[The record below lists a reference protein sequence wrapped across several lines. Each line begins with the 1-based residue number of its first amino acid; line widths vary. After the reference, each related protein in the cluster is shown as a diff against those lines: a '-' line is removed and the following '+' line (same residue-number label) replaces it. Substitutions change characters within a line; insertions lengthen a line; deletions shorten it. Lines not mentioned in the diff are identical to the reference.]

1 MGRGHEKGV
10 PPMPAGRAPVLLSP
24 ANNLSGLRCP
34 RNQFK
39 QLTSHH
45 ASACSSA
52 RTSCMCDCCAA
63 AVRPARAWPR
73 RSSADPPL
81 RPLTLKDLG
90 EGALLLQVV
99 ALRARATQPR
109 LAVNHH
115 AHGPA
120 IGAHGL
126 HRERAVGPARPEFH
140 GVERVDGA
148 AAPLDLVAGVGRAPE
163 AALAQHVVL
172 VLAPPH
178 GARHPPS
185 RRRPARGPTCAHARR
200 LHVFTEPRASRPR
213 ARILTSHKSAK
224 TVKTGHRLR
233 LRPALFSSL
242 PPSSPGTLRRR
253 RQGGARGVPPSPGKP
268 PAK

>member
-1 MGRGHEKGV
+1 MGEEGSHGPGARRKVCPRYLRDGRRCSFPRQITRAASGVRGTNSNSSRATTRPPALQPV
-10 PPMPAGRAPVLLSP
+10 PPACATVALPPCVPLAP
-24 ANNLSGLRCP
+24 GLG
-34 RNQFK
+34 
-39 QLTSHH
+39 
-45 ASACSSA
+45 
-52 RTSCMCDCCAA
+52 D
-63 AVRPARAWPR
+63 PR
-73 RSSADPPL
+73 RILRFGPL
-81 RPLTLKDLG
+81 ALKDLG

-109 LAVNHH
+109 LAVDHH

-126 HRERAVGPARPEFH
+126 HRERAVGPARPELH

-178 GARHPPS
+178 GACHPPS

-200 LHVFTEPRASRPR
+200 LHVFTEPGASRPR
-213 ARILTSHKSAK
+213 AHA
-224 TVKTGHRLR
+224 HE
-233 LRPALFSSL
+233 SSL
-242 PPSSPGTLRRR
+242 AINQRRR
-253 RQGGARGVPPSPGKP
+253 
-268 PAK
+268 